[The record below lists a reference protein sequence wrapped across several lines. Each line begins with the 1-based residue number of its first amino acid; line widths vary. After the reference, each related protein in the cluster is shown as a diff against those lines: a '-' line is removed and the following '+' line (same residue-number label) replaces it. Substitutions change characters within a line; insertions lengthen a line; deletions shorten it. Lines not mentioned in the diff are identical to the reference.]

1 MLIIYLL
8 MLMMKLRKI
17 ENNIYKISAKLL
29 IYANYDI

>member
-8 MLMMKLRKI
+8 MSMMKLSKI

-29 IYANYDI
+29 IYADL